1 MNKRQTKKK
10 ITSKSEFKRF
20 LKKIERGV
28 QSKLD
33 KEGIAHRSDKSKRH
47 IRKRI
52 DAMSSRRTK
61 VMERETSK

>member
-1 MNKRQTKKK
+1 MNKRQAKKK

-20 LKKIERGV
+20 LKEIERRV

-52 DAMSSRRTK
+52 DAMFSLRAK
-61 VMERETSK
+61 ELDDGK